1 MKIKFENKTKVFF
14 GDLQIGDVFLYGGAY
29 YMKCL
34 PPLNCNNNVINLKET
49 YMVTLDKDV
58 LVTPV
63 EGYFKV
69 YYQNEN

>member
-1 MKIKFENKTKVFF
+1 MEIKFENKTKVFF
-14 GDLQIGDVFLYGGAY
+14 SDLKIGDVFLYGGAY

-34 PPLNCNNNVINLKET
+34 SPENCNNNVINLKET
-49 YMVTLDKDV
+49 YMATLDKGV

-69 YYQNEN
+69 CYQQE